1 MATQRIQHKRVTWT
15 NIVKATP
22 DDVEAL
28 REQYPHFHPL
38 DLEDLLS
45 RLERPKLDEY
55 EDYLFTVMHFP
66 LWDPVQ
72 RISRASEVDIFLGT
86 TYIVTVHDGT
96 LKPLGKLFE
105 RCQND
110 EQAREKYMGTS
121 ASRLFH
127 TVIDQLVD
135 YLFPILYKVDAN
147 IRDIEEEIFDKD
159 ARPIIRD
166 IAVLRRDNI
175 ALRRI
180 VKPQLE
186 ILAALDRVDKRYLRG
201 GGDDLEVYFDDIRD
215 HLNKAVD
222 TISDHTEVI
231 ANLADTANT
240 ITNHRTNEVVQIL
253 TIISVI
259 MLPLTLISGIYGM
272 NISLPFDDHPF
283 SFFFVLLIMF
293 STGGAML
300 AYFRWRGW
308 V

>member
-15 NIVKATP
+15 SIVKATP
-22 DDVEAL
+22 DDIEAL

-55 EDYLFTVMHFP
+55 DEYLFTVMHFP

-96 LKPLGKLFE
+96 LKPLVQLFE
-105 RCQND
+105 RCQKD
-110 EQAREKYMGTS
+110 ELAREKYMGTS

-127 TVIDQLVD
+127 TIIDQLVD

-147 IRDIEEEIFDKD
+147 IRDIEEDIFDRD

-180 VKPQLE
+180 VRPQLE

-240 ITNHRTNEVVQIL
+240 ITNQRTNEIVQIL

-272 NISLPFDDHPF
+272 NITLPLDDHPL
-283 SFFFVLLIMF
+283 SFFFVVCIMLG
-293 STGGAML
+293 TGGAML

-308 V
+308 I